1 MTFEKRAC
9 SQSGGDGSRQS
20 PEMSIAQAWAY
31 PVINPPIPHRDDML
45 KAIERGEIVVIGITK
60 QGEAIY
66 RAIDG

>member
-1 MTFEKRAC
+1 MTFEKRVS
-9 SQSGGDGSRQS
+9 SQSGCDGSVAS

-45 KAIERGEIVVIGITK
+45 KAIERGEVVVIGITN

-66 RAIDG
+66 RPIYG